1 MYEQTFEI
9 LNIDGPN
16 KPYQR
21 EHFFRSLSNYYTNA
35 QNTIIGGD
43 FNMVKELNDG
53 FGDSICNT
61 HLVGSQTFSNLI
73 QNQNLQ
79 DTSRKMNPHKSEFTY
94 H

>member
-1 MYEQTFEI
+1 
-9 LNIDGPN
+9 
-16 KPYQR
+16 
-21 EHFFRSLSNYYTNA
+21 
-35 QNTIIGGD
+35 
-43 FNMVKELNDG
+43 MVKELNDG

-94 H
+94 HWI